1 MGKSRWH
8 WVWLAAIVGF
18 LAVGIL
24 FWQIPYS
31 KVNLP
36 DAMLGF
42 GLIVVA
48 TSALLLRASGVART
62 WRAIWTMGLV
72 PAAADMARV
81 IVECMR
87 DPTAHNLWPLEI
99 AIALGLGFI
108 CSAAGTL
115 VGGAMRFFVPVRR
128 AR

>member
-8 WVWLAAIVGF
+8 LVLFAAIVSF
-18 LAVGIL
+18 LAVGIP

-48 TSALLLRASGVART
+48 ASALSLRASGVART
-62 WRAIWTMGLV
+62 WRAIWAMGVV

-87 DPTAHNLWPLEI
+87 DPTSHNLWPFEI

-108 CSAAGTL
+108 CSTAGTL
-115 VGGAMRFFVPVRR
+115 VGSAIRFFVPVRR

>member
-1 MGKSRWH
+1 MGKSPWH
-8 WVWLAAIVGF
+8 WVSFAAIVSF
-18 LAVGIL
+18 LAVGIP

-48 TSALLLRASGVART
+48 VSALLLRASGVART
-62 WRAIWTMGLV
+62 WRAVWTMGVV

-87 DPTAHNLWPLEI
+87 DPTSHNLWPLEI
-99 AIALGLGFI
+99 VIALGLGFI
-108 CSAAGTL
+108 CSTAGTL
-115 VGGAMRFFVPVRR
+115 VGSAIRFVPVLR